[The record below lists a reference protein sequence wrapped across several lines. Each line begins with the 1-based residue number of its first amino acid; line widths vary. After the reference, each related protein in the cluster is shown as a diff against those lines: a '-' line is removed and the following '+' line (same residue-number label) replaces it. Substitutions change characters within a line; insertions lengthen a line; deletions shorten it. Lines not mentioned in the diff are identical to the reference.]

1 MTIGSNVDISVSPV
15 IAFNKDIREGL
26 QRGPF
31 FIMLIPDLFLHNIA
45 RKAFYA
51 CILHNIGVIVV
62 S

>member
-1 MTIGSNVDISVSPV
+1 MTIGNNVDISVSPV

-31 FIMLIPDLFLHNIA
+31 FIMLIPDLFLHNLA
-45 RKAFYA
+45 TKAFYA
-51 CILHNIGVIVV
+51 SILHKVVAFVV

>member
-1 MTIGSNVDISVSPV
+1 MTIGNNVDISVSPV

-45 RKAFYA
+45 RKAFYT
-51 CILHNIGVIVV
+51 CILHKVVAFVV

>member
-1 MTIGSNVDISVSPV
+1 MDISVSPV

-31 FIMLIPDLFLHNIA
+31 FIMLIPDLFLHNLA
-45 RKAFYA
+45 TKAFYA
-51 CILHNIGVIVV
+51 SILHKVVAFVV